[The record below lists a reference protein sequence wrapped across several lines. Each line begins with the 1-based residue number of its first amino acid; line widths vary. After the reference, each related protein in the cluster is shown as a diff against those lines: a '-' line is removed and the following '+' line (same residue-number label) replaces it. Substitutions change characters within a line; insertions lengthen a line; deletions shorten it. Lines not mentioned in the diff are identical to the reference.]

1 MPGTMSGLHEEVTMF
16 DKKESDIKPEEIHT
30 IIGKESAF
38 EGKLIFDGVVR
49 IDGSFKGTIQSK
61 GKLLVGETAKIEAE
75 IEAGTLILSGDIK
88 GNIVASDRIEIKSRG
103 RFTGNITSPVLV
115 IEEGAEF
122 NGASAMDKNKASSLV
137 KEPS

>member
-1 MPGTMSGLHEEVTMF
+1 MF
-16 DKKESDIKPEEIHT
+16 DKKESEIKPEEIHT

-49 IDGSFKGTIQSK
+49 IDGSFKGNIQSK

-75 IEAGTLILSGDIK
+75 IETGTLILSGDIK

-115 IEEGAEF
+115 IEEGAAF
-122 NGASAMDKNKASSLV
+122 NGASTMDKNKASSLV

>member
-1 MPGTMSGLHEEVTMF
+1 MSGLHEEVTMF